1 MAIGPSSDAPTHGHT
16 DAQPR
21 TLRIG
26 LLASHGGSNLGA
38 IVAACREGRID
49 AAPVVVI
56 GNNSDAFALERA
68 RRANIP
74 VYHLSSRTHPDPDAL
89 DAAIADA
96 LARYE
101 VDLVALAGYMK
112 RLGPR
117 VLDRWRGRIINVHP
131 SLLPQFGGQGMYG
144 PRVHAAVLA
153 AGAAVT
159 GVTSISSPRNTTR
172 VRPSPSARSSSS
184 PATPLN
190 RSPSA
195 SYPRNTASTSK
206 PWAAS
211 RAATSPCRW
220 RSGQG

>member
-1 MAIGPSSDAPTHGHT
+1 MTSEPISDAQTPGLT
-16 DAQPR
+16 DAQTHP
-21 TLRIG
+21 LRIG

-68 RRANIP
+68 RRAGIP
-74 VYHLSSRTHPDPDAL
+74 VCHLSSRTHPDPGAL

-131 SLLPQFGGQGMYG
+131 
-144 PRVHAAVLA
+144 
-153 AGAAVT
+153 
-159 GVTSISSPRNTTR
+159 
-172 VRPSPSARSSSS
+172 
-184 PATPLN
+184 
-190 RSPSA
+190 
-195 SYPRNTASTSK
+195 
-206 PWAAS
+206 
-211 RAATSPCRW
+211 
-220 RSGQG
+220 